1 MPGTG
6 SPLVRCGMSARIAA
20 VRRSQREP
28 PAALILAAAAAL
40 ILAVAFV
47 DYATG
52 VEYRV
57 FPLYFVPV
65 TLVSLR
71 LGRGAGLVFAALSAA
86 AWLFSNRLAGMDVAR
101 VPVVATINTGVMLL
115 TFVVIA
121 LLTAAQRSWLQRERA
136 LSRTDSL
143 TGVANGR
150 GFYEAAG
157 SEIARAARYRHPLTL
172 AYIDLDD
179 FKVVN
184 DRFGH
189 AQGDELLVVVART
202 LQHATRGTDVVGRL
216 GGDEFAVLFPE
227 TGRAAAEA
235 ALLKLKSLLEAS
247 VEKRGWPVSASI
259 GAASFADPP
268 RDAETLV
275 HEADQVMYQ
284 VKGAGKNAVRC
295 VDVTADGGSAP
306 LGATRA
312 TARARG

>member
-1 MPGTG
+1 
-6 SPLVRCGMSARIAA
+6 

-28 PAALILAAAAAL
+28 PAALILAVAAAL
-40 ILAVAFV
+40 VVAVAGV

-71 LGRGAGLVFAALSAA
+71 LGRVSGLGFAAACAA
-86 AWLFSNRLAGMDVAR
+86 AWLVSNRLAGMDVAR
-101 VPVVATINTGVMLL
+101 APIVAAVNTGVMLL
-115 TFVVIA
+115 TFVMVA
-121 LLTAAQRSWLQRERA
+121 LLTAAQRTWLQRERV

-143 TGVANGR
+143 TGLANGR

-179 FKVVN
+179 FKAVN

-189 AQGDELLVVVART
+189 AQGDELLVMVART
-202 LQHATRGTDVVGRL
+202 LQHATRATDVVGRL

-235 ALLKLKSLLEAS
+235 ALLKLKPLLEAS
-247 VEKRGWPVSASI
+247 VEKRGWRVSASI
-259 GAASFADPP
+259 GAVSFADPP
-268 RDAETLV
+268 RDAE
-275 HEADQVMYQ
+275 
-284 VKGAGKNAVRC
+284 
-295 VDVTADGGSAP
+295 AP
-306 LGATRA
+306 SFTRR
-312 TARARG
+312 TR